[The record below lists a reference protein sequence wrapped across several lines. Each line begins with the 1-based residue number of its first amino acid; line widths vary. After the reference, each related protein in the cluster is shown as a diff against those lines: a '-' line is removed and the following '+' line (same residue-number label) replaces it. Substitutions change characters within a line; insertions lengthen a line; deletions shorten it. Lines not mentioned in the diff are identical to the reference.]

1 MDIDMATHSAHAT
14 VAKALYDPELIAII
28 EHAVE
33 HQWLFPAALHIDGLS
48 SQKSGKQRF
57 YRVQTQAGAFFIK
70 RHRASNLAVYQA
82 EAQALETIRR
92 SQTLAT
98 CAPLAC
104 STLGDHSYLILEFL
118 PMVMGG
124 DWLSA
129 GQQLAQMHHHT
140 HEQGYG
146 FDVTTY
152 CGSTPQDNRWQSS
165 WADFFIEQRLQPLLA
180 TLARKGIHFAEQDV
194 ALSRAAELLKN
205 HQPKPSL
212 LHGDL
217 WSGNIGFNPDKDM
230 AYAVVFDPSSYYG
243 DLETDLAMTE
253 LFGRFPQRFYDG
265 YASMADVDAG
275 YEQRRPLYQLY
286 HTLNHSV
293 LFGGAYIEHSRE
305 LMTLL

>member
-1 MDIDMATHSAHAT
+1 
-14 VAKALYDPELIAII
+14 
-28 EHAVE
+28 
-33 HQWLFPAALHIDGLS
+33 
-48 SQKSGKQRF
+48 
-57 YRVQTQAGAFFIK
+57 
-70 RHRASNLAVYQA
+70 
-82 EAQALETIRR
+82 
-92 SQTLAT
+92 
-98 CAPLAC
+98 
-104 STLGDHSYLILEFL
+104 
-118 PMVMGG
+118 MVLRG
-124 DWLSA
+124 DWQSA
-129 GQQLAQMHHHT
+129 GKQLAQMHHHT

-194 ALSRAAELLKN
+194 ALSRASELLKN

-253 LFGRFPQRFYDG
+253 LFGQFPTDFYHG
-265 YASMADVDAG
+265 YQAEYPLDDG
-275 YEQRRPLYQLY
+275 YEQRKLVYNFY
-286 HTLNHSV
+286 HILNHANI
-293 LFGGAYIEHSRE
+293 FGGIYIEQAKATLSRIISI
-305 LMTLL
+305 TSH